1 MPAEVEVYRSG
12 SLAHARNMCAEPIIW
27 RDEPGAW
34 ARSLGIPQEAIEI
47 YLASDVI
54 DLHLDSFIWTRI
66 FGYDLKKRHGLG
78 PLRGAFMSQCDIPR
92 VLEAGI
98 TGATWVISTNP
109 FLPAG
114 QRRKNFVKNYA
125 RLHGIL
131 SEHPEIRI
139 VRTLSEYQAARAEG
153 KHGAFIGIQGGN
165 ALSKSIDDLDLI
177 PELGV
182 LRITLVHLLDSNL
195 GKTSSPLSL
204 PGARDRLTE
213 FGRDYVRKLN
223 ERKIFVDLA
232 HIGRQAFFDALEVHD
247 ASQPALVTHTG
258 VDAVYP
264 HWRNLTDEQLRAIAD
279 TGGAIGVM
287 YERSFLAK
295 RGATV
300 ATVADHLMHIVKTLG
315 IDYAML
321 GSDWDGAIIPPP
333 DLATP
338 HMLPRLVYELMQR
351 GLRAEEIHKIFGKN
365 FLRVL
370 GELRL

>member
-1 MPAEVEVYRSG
+1 M
-12 SLAHARNMCAEPIIW
+12 HAEPTIW
-27 RDEPGAW
+27 KDEPEAW
-34 ARSLGIPQEAIEI
+34 ARSLGIPKEAIEI

-54 DLHLDSFIWTRI
+54 DLHIDSFIWTRI
-66 FGYDLKKRHGLG
+66 FGYDLTKRHGLG
-78 PLRGAFMSQCDIPR
+78 PLRGRVFSQCDIPR
-92 VLEAGI
+92 VLDAGM

-114 QRRKNFVKNYA
+114 QRRRNFVKNFD

-131 SEHPEIRI
+131 SAHPSIRV
-139 VRTLSEYQAARAEG
+139 VRTLSEYQAAREDG

-165 ALSKSIDDLDLI
+165 ALSSSIDDLDLI
-177 PELGV
+177 PELGI
-182 LRITLVHLLDSNL
+182 LRITLVHLTNSNI
-195 GKTSSPLSL
+195 GRTSSPLSL
-204 PGARDRLTE
+204 PSTKDRLSD

-223 ERKIFVDLA
+223 EKKIFVDLA
-232 HIGRQAFFDALEVHD
+232 HIGRAAFFDALEVHD
-247 ASQPALVTHTG
+247 ASEPLLVTHTG

-264 HWRNLTDEQLRAIAD
+264 HWRNLTDEQLKAVAD

-287 YERSFLAK
+287 YERSFL
-295 RGATV
+295 GARDV
-300 ATVADHLMHIVKTLG
+300 SVSTVADHLMHIVRTVG

-338 HMLPRLVYELMQR
+338 AMLPRLVHELMGR
-351 GLRAEEIHKIFGKN
+351 GLGADEIHKIMGKN

-370 GELRL
+370 GEFRK